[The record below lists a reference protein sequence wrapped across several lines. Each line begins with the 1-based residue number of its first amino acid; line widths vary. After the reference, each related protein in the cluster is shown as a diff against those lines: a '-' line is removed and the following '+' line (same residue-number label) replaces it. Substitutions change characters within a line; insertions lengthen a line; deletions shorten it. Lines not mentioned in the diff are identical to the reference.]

1 MQKNSG
7 HLRVAVLRFLQPAI
21 AQYDTTKA
29 DDIIVKSLA
38 IWSTTRPQGM
48 R

>member
-21 AQYDTTKA
+21 AQYDTTKGDA
-29 DDIIVKSLA
+29 IFVKRLTICA
-38 IWSTTRPQGM
+38 VTQPQGM
-48 R
+48 K